1 MIEMTRVMLSVEAD
15 MLDMV
20 RVETER
26 PNMLEMKMMMIVM
39 DKVMDMQWVV
49 GGRPKKLDMARVG
62 TERPNILEEMIV
74 MDRVL
79 DMQWVVRGRPKKL
92 VVMAKMVCQGLLEI
106 SVQIMLMVSIVTW
119 TPPPK
124 ASMRVGDGMLDM
136 QRVLVVRLELP
147 MTGTGKY
154 MMLGKNR
161 D

>member
-1 MIEMTRVMLSVEAD
+1 MIEMTRVMLGVEAD

-20 RVETER
+20 RV
-26 PNMLEMKMMMIVM
+26 
-39 DKVMDMQWVV
+39 
-49 GGRPKKLDMARVG
+49 G
-62 TERPNILEEMIV
+62 TERLNILEEMIV

-79 DMQWVVRGRPKKL
+79 DMQWVVGGRPKKL

-119 TPPPK
+119 TSAPK
-124 ASMRVGDGMLDM
+124 ASMRVGDGMLDI

-147 MTGTGKY
+147 MTGTGEY

-161 D
+161 DGDGKN